1 MPGPPLG
8 WAQEEEL
15 RVAPAKSARIKVW
28 AEELVFMGFF
38 IQLYASILI

>member
-15 RVAPAKSARIKVW
+15 RVEPATSARIKIW
-28 AEELVFMGFF
+28 AEELVFMAFF
-38 IQLYASILI
+38 IQLYAPILI